1 MRRYVALGSSFAS
14 GPGLG
19 AGAGYPHLV
28 ADRLGLDLQDV
39 SRSGA
44 TTAHVLR
51 AAQGRRPPQI
61 GALDGSEEL
70 VTVTIAGNDVGMSM
84 RTMLAGLPAWARG
97 LPVIRSRVAAAFVP
111 AAYEPALA
119 GVGASL
125 REVTRAI
132 RERSPEARVVVVDY
146 LTVLPPAG
154 VPAPPL
160 SSEHADAFVGSP
172 PGSVRR
178 RRWRPRPRSASSSPR
193 LRPAPTTTPGQR
205 SRGRRGPPGRCRG
218 TRWPSTPTRPGCGP
232 WPTWWS
238 RPWGEGHARRGLV
251 GRSGQ
256 CCSHPRAATTRA
268 WVPVSRVGCTTGA
281 K

>member
-160 SSEHADAFVGSP
+160 SSEHADV
-172 PGSVRR
+172 VRR
-178 RRWRPRPRSASSSPR
+178 IAAR
-193 LRPAPTTTPGQR
+193 LRAETALAAEAEECLLVSAAAASADHHAWSEAP
-205 SRGRRGPPGRCRG
+205 
-218 TRWPSTPTRPGCGP
+218 W
-232 WPTWWS
+232 
-238 RPWGEGHARRGLV
+238 
-251 GRSGQ
+251 
-256 CCSHPRAATTRA
+256 
-268 WVPVSRVGCTTGA
+268 TTGA
-281 K
+281 AWPLPGHPLAFHPNATGMRAVADLVVASLG